1 MKRESE
7 RMKDERDR
15 LQSQLDE
22 MQADDTITDISV
34 DDVNKTQ
41 GDHTSTQQESHI
53 GLSEEENDVDEDNE
67 EQSTNESEEEATKES
82 EEPTIDN
89 TEGDMT
95 ETVTT
100 SNNQSIYNFKDITM
114 EVIEQMKADIIKV
127 KNFLIPERLQ
137 KQIQPILEKHVMPVV
152 KTFTEQHLK
161 PAVKTIVS
169 VAKDMSFSVVDL
181 VKRHATAFMNK
192 NGGQEKSSS
201 ITSN

>member
-67 EQSTNESEEEATKES
+67 EQSTNESK
-82 EEPTIDN
+82 
-89 TEGDMT
+89 
-95 ETVTT
+95 
-100 SNNQSIYNFKDITM
+100 K
-114 EVIEQMKADIIKV
+114 K
-127 KNFLIPERLQ
+127 LQ
-137 KQIQPILEKHVMPVV
+137 KR
-152 KTFTEQHLK
+152 
-161 PAVKTIVS
+161 
-169 VAKDMSFSVVDL
+169 AKNQL
-181 VKRHATAFMNK
+181 
-192 NGGQEKSSS
+192 
-201 ITSN
+201 